1 MRCCITLNEKC
12 RKDVIDKMPDN
23 IKCIST
29 FSIGFDHIDLD
40 ACKARGI
47 KVGNAPHGVTA
58 ATAEIAMLLLLGSAR
73 RASEGEHMI
82 RTRSW
87 PGWQPL
93 QLVGQ
98 RLDGKKLGIYGFGKI
113 GQALAQ
119 RARGFDMEIHYYD
132 IYRAKP
138 EVEAKYNA
146 TYHDSLDSLLSVSQ
160 FFSIN
165 APSTPE
171 TRGYFNKAT
180 IEKLPQGAIVVNTAR
195 GDLVKDADMIAAL
208 KSGRLAYAG
217 LDVFAGEPKIN
228 EGYYDLPNTFLFPHL
243 GRRRSKRAIRW
254 ALNRSTTS
262 TRSSP
267 ARTCRSSWRDLPTR
281 RTRMAG
287 FRPGHFAVQYCHPS
301 WAPAVRFGGRDDV
314 EGYAASPS
322 SRGTT
327 SSPRGSTPVPRALI
341 RLRVSLDPQ
350 LSSALLTTRWTEAAR
365 DTVTRC
371 EYVRISQLAT
381 RRRLASLPR
390 APTSCTPTGRP
401 STSSSGSEMHGMPR

>member
-1 MRCCITLNEKC
+1 MSKKKILITRRLPDAVEARARATYDVTQHADDRRMSIDEMLEAAKKVDALLITLNEKC
-12 RKDVIDKMPDN
+12 RKDVIDRMPDN

-29 FSIGFDHIDLD
+29 FSIGFDHLDLE

-47 KVGNAPHGVTA
+47 SVGNAPHGVTV

-73 RASEGEHMI
+73 RAGEGEKMI

-87 PGWQPL
+87 PGWSPL

-132 IYRAKP
+132 IYRQPPDKEKGAI
-138 EVEAKYNA
+138 
-146 TYHDSLDSLLSVSQ
+146 YHDTLDSLLKVSQ

-171 TRGYFNKAT
+171 TRGFFNSAT
-180 IEKLPQGAIVVNTAR
+180 IEKLPHGAIVVNTAR
-195 GDLVKDADMIAAL
+195 GDLVNDADMIAAL

-243 GRRRSKRAIRW
+243 GSAAIEARNQMGYE
-254 ALNRSTTS
+254 ALDNID
-262 TRSSP
+262 
-267 ARTCRSSWRDLPTR
+267 A
-281 RTRMAG
+281 
-287 FRPGHFAVQYCHPS
+287 HFAGKELP
-301 WAPAVRFGGRDDV
+301 FK
-314 EGYAASPS
+314 
-322 SRGTT
+322 
-327 SSPRGSTPVPRALI
+327 
-341 RLRVSLDPQ
+341 
-350 LSSALLTTRWTEAAR
+350 
-365 DTVTRC
+365 
-371 EYVRISQLAT
+371 LA
-381 RRRLASLPR
+381 
-390 APTSCTPTGRP
+390 
-401 STSSSGSEMHGMPR
+401 

>member
-1 MRCCITLNEKC
+1 MPAINVGCPESLILMSKKKILITWPLPEAAMARARATYDVIAHGDDPKITVDELLATAKTVDALLITLNEKC

-29 FSIGFDHIDLD
+29 YSIGFDHIDLD

-73 RASEGEHMI
+73 RASEGERMI

-119 RARGFDMEIHYYD
+119 RARGFEMEIHYYD
-132 IYRAKP
+132 IYRQPP
-138 EVEAKYNA
+138 EKEKALGA
-146 TYHDSLDSLLSVSQ
+146 IYHDSLDSLLSVSQ

-165 APSTPE
+165 APLTPE
-171 TRGYFNKAT
+171 TRHFFNKAT
-180 IEKLPQGAIVVNTAR
+180 IEKLPKGAIVINTAR
-195 GDLVKDADMIAAL
+195 GDLVNDEDMIAAL

-243 GRRRSKRAIRW
+243 GSAAIE
-254 ALNRSTTS
+254 
-262 TRSSP
+262 
-267 ARTCRSSWRDLPTR
+267 ARNQ
-281 RTRMAG
+281 MG
-287 FRPGHFAVQYCHPS
+287 F
-301 WAPAVRFGGRDDV
+301 
-314 EGYAASPS
+314 E
-322 SRGTT
+322 
-327 SSPRGSTPVPRALI
+327 
-341 RLRVSLDPQ
+341 SLDNIDAFFAGKEMPFK
-350 LSSALLTTRWTEAAR
+350 
-365 DTVTRC
+365 
-371 EYVRISQLAT
+371 LA
-381 RRRLASLPR
+381 
-390 APTSCTPTGRP
+390 
-401 STSSSGSEMHGMPR
+401 

>member
-1 MRCCITLNEKC
+1 MSKKKILITWPLPEAAMARARATYDVIAHGDDPKITIDELLATAKTVDALLITLNEKC

-29 FSIGFDHIDLD
+29 YSIGFDHIDLE

-73 RASEGEHMI
+73 RASEGERMI

-119 RARGFDMEIHYYD
+119 RARGFEMEIHYYD
-132 IYRAKP
+132 IYRQPP
-138 EVEAKYNA
+138 EKEKALGA
-146 TYHDSLDSLLSVSQ
+146 IYHDSLDSLLSVSQ

-165 APSTPE
+165 APLTPE
-171 TRGYFNKAT
+171 TRYFFNKAT
-180 IEKLPQGAIVVNTAR
+180 IEKLPQGAIVINTAR
-195 GDLVKDADMIAAL
+195 GDLVNDEDMIAAL

-243 GRRRSKRAIRW
+243 GSAAIE
-254 ALNRSTTS
+254 
-262 TRSSP
+262 
-267 ARTCRSSWRDLPTR
+267 ARNQ
-281 RTRMAG
+281 MG
-287 FRPGHFAVQYCHPS
+287 F
-301 WAPAVRFGGRDDV
+301 
-314 EGYAASPS
+314 E
-322 SRGTT
+322 
-327 SSPRGSTPVPRALI
+327 
-341 RLRVSLDPQ
+341 SLDNIDAFFAGKEMPFK
-350 LSSALLTTRWTEAAR
+350 
-365 DTVTRC
+365 
-371 EYVRISQLAT
+371 LA
-381 RRRLASLPR
+381 
-390 APTSCTPTGRP
+390 
-401 STSSSGSEMHGMPR
+401 